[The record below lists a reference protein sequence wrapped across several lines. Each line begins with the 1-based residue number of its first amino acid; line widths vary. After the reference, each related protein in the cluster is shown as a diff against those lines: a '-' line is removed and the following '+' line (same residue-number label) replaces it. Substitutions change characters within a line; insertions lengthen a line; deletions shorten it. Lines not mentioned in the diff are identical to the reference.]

1 MHQLNGQDTSRTWG
15 PLSVSF
21 AGRQRPCRVNPAQ
34 NPPLLLRRRAAPKT
48 QRKEKER
55 KMSAAS
61 LLFRSRVSARTISM
75 ALRPSKK
82 AIQFEISQS
91 TSSSCSQ
98 ISSPRRRISCISRSA
113 TCSSCLVS
121 MLPLHSAIA
130 SARLRSVLSAESQ
143 SWGMI
148 PQGIS
153 MPL

>member
-1 MHQLNGQDTSRTWG
+1 MSTS
-15 PLSVSF
+15 P
-21 AGRQRPCRVNPAQ
+21 
-34 NPPLLLRRRAAPKT
+34 
-48 QRKEKER
+48 
-55 KMSAAS
+55 

-75 ALRPSKK
+75 VLRPSKK
-82 AIQFEISQS
+82 AIRSEISPS
-91 TSSSCSQ
+91 TSNSCSQ
-98 ISSPRRRISCISRSA
+98 ISSPRRRISCIPRLS